1 MNYSQ
6 TSISNLALGRIGAR
20 GGISDVNEDKPN
32 AKKVLLVWDPIF
44 QEVLSERD
52 WKFAKTR
59 TFLQLS
65 PQPPLYA
72 YKAAWALPSDFLRFV
87 RPRRR
92 QINQNYGWMWGGDNW
107 GWYDRRDPPF
117 WPEGDWKVE
126 TQPTPCIFVAS
137 ITNGTMTVTQLSQGQ
152 LSLNQPVFGQG
163 VPLGT
168 FISAFGTGT
177 GYQGTYTLSDSSV
190 TVGSEAMSSPN
201 PLVGASKFVFTNY
214 LGWCGPAKITYIQL
228 ISDYTQLMPGF
239 VNCLANRLAAELAIA
254 ITEDKSKFEG
264 MMQMYRD
271 SLNSAEAQNET
282 SDYESDETG
291 SETWVTAGRYA
302 GLYRGYWG
310 GGW

>member
-6 TSISNLALGRIGAR
+6 TSISNLALNRIGAR
-20 GGISDVNEDKPN
+20 GAISDINENTPN
-32 AKKVLLVWDPIF
+32 AKKVLIVWDAIF

-59 TFLQLS
+59 TPLQLS
-65 PQPPLYA
+65 PQPPLYG
-72 YKAAWALPSDFLRFV
+72 YRAAWAMPADFLRFV

-92 QINQNYGWMWGGDNW
+92 QINGNYGWMWGGDYWGW
-107 GWYDRRDPPF
+107 GWYERSDPPF

-126 TQPTPCIFVAS
+126 TMPTMCVFVAS
-137 ITNGTMTVTQLSQGQ
+137 VTDGTMTVTALSQGQ
-152 LSLNQPVFGQG
+152 LSLNQPVYGQG

-168 FISAFGTGT
+168 FIAAFGTGT
-177 GYQGTYTLSDSSV
+177 GYQGTYVLSNSAV
-190 TVGSEAMSSPN
+190 TVASEAMTSPN
-201 PLVGASKFVFTNY
+201 PLVGNSKFALSNY
-214 LGWCGPAKITYIQL
+214 DGRYGPAKITYVQL

-239 VNCLANRLAAELAIA
+239 VNCLANRLAAELSIS
-254 ITEDKSKFEG
+254 ITEDAKKFEG

-282 SDYESDETG
+282 SDYQADEDG
-291 SETWVTAGRYA
+291 SQSWVRAGRNA
-302 GLYRGYWG
+302 GYGYG